1 MAARPLSVL
10 VVDDDPDTAF
20 SMGLLLHTLGHDA
33 TATTSAEAAL
43 RLAEERPPDVVLLD
57 LAMPAMD
64 GFALADRLR
73 RLTAPKRPFLIAVT
87 GRGRA
92 EDRARCVASG
102 IDLFF
107 LKPADPAVLAWV
119 LDRLR
124 QVVLPLPGAERRP
137 DRIQL
142 GTPAPVG

>member
-20 SMGLLLHTLGHDA
+20 STGLLLHTLGHEA
-33 TATTSAEAAL
+33 TVTTSAEAAL
-43 RLAEERPPDVVLLD
+43 QLAEERPPDGALLD
-57 LAMPAMD
+57 LAMPGMD
-64 GFALADRLR
+64 GFTLAGKLR
-73 RLTAPKRPFLIAVT
+73 GLAGPKRPFLIAVT
-87 GRGRA
+87 GCGRD

-107 LKPADPAVLAWV
+107 LKPADPTVLAWV

-124 QVVLPLPGAERRP
+124 HVVLPLPGAERWL
-137 DRIQL
+137 DLIQL
-142 GTPAPVG
+142 GRPSPVG